1 MGTMPGNIG
10 INKSEQFTATYT
22 NSTQYIFLCECLMLA
37 LLLPLMVSVL
47 DSQINYHNYV
57 EFTRKRTFNLY
68 HINDDYIN
76 IILHLWLSTI

>member
-1 MGTMPGNIG
+1 
-10 INKSEQFTATYT
+10 
-22 NSTQYIFLCECLMLA
+22 MLA

-57 EFTRKRTFNLY
+57 EFTRKTTFNLY